1 MRSICVH
8 SCSILSYHSK
18 FIEFECYCSSL
29 LAISCMRSLAAA
41 AASLVAGGTNVGAVG
56 SGFLKFSTSQVSS
69 RG

>member
-1 MRSICVH
+1 MRSIYVH

-18 FIEFECYCSSL
+18 FIQCYCSSF

-41 AASLVAGGTNVGAVG
+41 AAALVARGTNVGTVG
-56 SGFLKFSTSQVSS
+56 SGFLKFSTLQVSS

>member
-1 MRSICVH
+1 MRSIYVH

-18 FIEFECYCSSL
+18 FIECYCSSFF
-29 LAISCMRSLAAA
+29 AMSCMRSLAAA
-41 AASLVAGGTNVGAVG
+41 AASLVARGTNVGAVG